1 MAKEEKK
8 KTKPSEKKMVQNVLL
23 KHPEVLNNARHLF
36 RNENG
41 TTIVEDRVPRGDP
54 DRKTIG
60 QPFCQADLTDAD
72 LRDLAKYASEIID
85 EGILRY
91 DEKTAYEDALHR
103 AIDQKDGGKYAGKVG
118 AVTYGLILS
127 SMSKKKASPVE
138 KEAAENSQLQGEIK
152 KELDV
157 IDKKKKS
164 IKDQETLLGQ
174 KIHSIDSSKKI
185 EEDHMASLGD
195 LAKVAQF
202 IAEQSPEQM
211 VILKAMVK
219 EAADQND
226 PKRWQKTLD
235 SIGVKAPKSKSA
247 SEEDETP
254 GQDEAMK
261 AHDEKEKNHEK
272 KETEEEKKIEEKAV
286 AEEKKE
292 EKKDDKD
299 ASVLGELDNI
309 AGDLEASGDY
319 ELFKIAYQLDQVADV
334 LEGKKVAT
342 ALESDPDEKYM
353 REAFNATIH
362 QKEKDEKYM
371 ESFATD
377 KTQEVSKAYS
387 KRPYGIVK

>member
-1 MAKEEKK
+1 
-8 KTKPSEKKMVQNVLL
+8 
-23 KHPEVLNNARHLF
+23 
-36 RNENG
+36 
-41 TTIVEDRVPRGDP
+41 
-54 DRKTIG
+54 
-60 QPFCQADLTDAD
+60 
-72 LRDLAKYASEIID
+72 
-85 EGILRY
+85 
-91 DEKTAYEDALHR
+91 
-103 AIDQKDGGKYAGKVG
+103 
-118 AVTYGLILS
+118 
-127 SMSKKKASPVE
+127 
-138 KEAAENSQLQGEIK
+138 
-152 KELDV
+152 
-157 IDKKKKS
+157 
-164 IKDQETLLGQ
+164 
-174 KIHSIDSSKKI
+174 
-185 EEDHMASLGD
+185 MASLGD